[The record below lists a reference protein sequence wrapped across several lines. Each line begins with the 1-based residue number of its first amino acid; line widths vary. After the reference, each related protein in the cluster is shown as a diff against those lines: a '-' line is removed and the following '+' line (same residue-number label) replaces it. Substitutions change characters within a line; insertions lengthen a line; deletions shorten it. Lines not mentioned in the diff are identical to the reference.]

1 MFSPVTPV
9 TPLPEFRAP
18 GMPAVL
24 LQLTRWL
31 AMCGLLVLAGCA
43 APLPPAGRGAQAQ
56 APTGDSQTPLLL
68 RIGNSRLE
76 LQVQGQT
83 CKLQWRG
90 EFPPD
95 AVTLMNQALY
105 EMEHHRCQQKIL
117 ALDLQGGD
125 IGPAITLGAM
135 LKNRQFNTEL
145 LPGSYCHT
153 PCVLVLAAGRQRLLP
168 ESIPPARLLLSQVR
182 PDLDFGQATCATE
195 LSLGQQLTLLRY
207 LRAMLPLPTAT
218 SLYEKIRQATCRS
231 HETLGA
237 PEALSLGLATGM
249 LPAAPR

>member
-1 MFSPVTPV
+1 MFSPVAA
-9 TPLPEFRAP
+9 LPQPEGP
-18 GMPAVL
+18 GMPAIL
-24 LQLTRWL
+24 FKLTCRL
-31 AMCGLLVLAGCA
+31 AICGLLALAGCA
-43 APLPPAGRGAQAQ
+43 TSPPPAGPGAR
-56 APTGDSQTPLLL
+56 APAVPGGSDAPVLL
-68 RIGNSRLE
+68 RFDNSRLE
-76 LQVQGQT
+76 LQIQGQT

-90 EFPPD
+90 EFPSN
-95 AVTLMNQALY
+95 AVALMNQALY
-105 EMEHHRCQQKIL
+105 EMEHHRCQRKIM

-125 IGPAITLGAM
+125 IGPAITLGSM

-195 LSLGQQLTLLRY
+195 LSPGQQLTLLRY

-218 SLYEKIRQATCRS
+218 ALYEKIRQATCRS

-237 PEALSLGLATGM
+237 PEALTLGLATGM
-249 LPAAPR
+249 LPPVSR

>member
-1 MFSPVTPV
+1 MFSPV
-9 TPLPEFRAP
+9 TPLPEFEDP
-18 GMPAVL
+18 GIPAVL
-24 LQLTRWL
+24 FKFTRRL
-31 AMCGLLVLAGCA
+31 AICGLLALAGCA
-43 APLPPAGRGAQAQ
+43 APPLPAERGAQAPALPGGSE
-56 APTGDSQTPLLL
+56 APVFL
-68 RIGNSRLE
+68 RFGNSRLE

-83 CKLQWRG
+83 CRLQWRG
-90 EFPPD
+90 ELPSD
-95 AVTLMNQALY
+95 AVALMNQALY
-105 EMEHHRCQQKIL
+105 EIEQHQRCQRKIM

-125 IGPAITLGAM
+125 IGPAITVGAM

-168 ESIPPARLLLSQVR
+168 DSSPPARLLLSQVR
-182 PDLDFGQATCATE
+182 PDQDFGQATCATE
-195 LSLGQQLTLLRY
+195 LSPGQQLTLLRY

-237 PEALSLGLATGM
+237 PEALTLGLATGM
-249 LPAAPR
+249 LPAVSR